1 MEKEKNLTKIRLCH
15 CGCKGALL
23 NNENQFLSGHHIHY
37 VRTPERNLKMKQI
50 LKRKW
55 KDANYRNNVITG
67 IKKALNTQE
76 AKIKKSKISR
86 QLWNDP
92 QYREKVMNGLSPD
105 VRKKIGRKSRSLW
118 KTKEYRNKIIE
129 KINNPEMLKKASE
142 RSKELWEN
150 NEFRT
155 RNIEA
160 LNKPSVKKKQ
170 SEQAQKRWK
179 NPNYRKTVIEKSNS
193 YENRKRKS
201 EKLSREKSHL
211 WRGGVSFEPYSIEFN
226 NTIRRHIL
234 KRDNNACQNPNCVN
248 GKTSKHVHH
257 IDYNKKNTSELN
269 LITLCNNC
277 HSSSNQNR
285 KYHQAKYTSIVQ
297 LKYPRKR
304 TN

>member
-105 VRKKIGRKSRSLW
+105 GPYKCGRSTVREGYLLKLKRFADGEAVILGCCEQMHNANAAQQDAFGRTKRSSHKDNKIG
-118 KTKEYRNKIIE
+118 
-129 KINNPEMLKKASE
+129 KATLGAKDAP
-142 RSKELWEN
+142 RFPVWLG
-150 NEFRT
+150 FRD
-155 RNIEA
+155 A
-160 LNKPSVKKKQ
+160 
-170 SEQAQKRWK
+170 A
-179 NPNYRKTVIEKSNS
+179 
-193 YENRKRKS
+193 
-201 EKLSREKSHL
+201 
-211 WRGGVSFEPYSIEFN
+211 
-226 NTIRRHIL
+226 
-234 KRDNNACQNPNCVN
+234 D
-248 GKTSKHVHH
+248 TS
-257 IDYNKKNTSELN
+257 
-269 LITLCNNC
+269 
-277 HSSSNQNR
+277 
-285 KYHQAKYTSIVQ
+285 
-297 LKYPRKR
+297 
-304 TN
+304 